1 MILNPS
7 HLNQAPAVNRRL
19 FGSFAG
25 IGAIILI
32 VGMMIEP
39 TRAWANILVLAFTLA
54 TVGLA
59 GLTFVAI
66 HYLTGA
72 KWSVAI
78 RRVPE
83 AMSVAL
89 IPGAILIL
97 ITVLFAPDLYSW
109 MDGLGD
115 HAARFKSWWLSIP
128 FFSVRS
134 VIYLAVWLTF
144 GWLIIRT
151 SRRQDASGDEALTIR
166 LTRLSAGFIVSFGLT
181 FVLASFDWLM
191 SLEPHWY
198 STIFGIYHFS
208 GLFESGLAI
217 IILVVVWLQT
227 RGPLRGLVNAEHLH
241 DLGKLLF
248 AFSTFWMYIW
258 FSQYMLIW
266 YSNIPEEAVYYT
278 RRLEGTWAPLL
289 LANVALNWAIPF
301 LVLLPAVSKR
311 TGHVLAKVATV
322 VLLGRVLDLYLAVM
336 PSQTATPVF
345 GIWELGMVLAVV
357 GGAALSIDYGLRGV
371 AVIPVRDPFLE
382 ESLQHQQ

>member
-7 HLNQAPAVNRRL
+7 NLKATPPINRRL
-19 FGSFAG
+19 FGGFAG
-25 IGAIILI
+25 AGALILAVGLIIDPSSAWANLLI
-32 VGMMIEP
+32 VGFG
-39 TRAWANILVLAFTLA
+39 LVT
-54 TVGLA
+54 TGLA

-72 KWSVAI
+72 RWTVVI

-89 IPGAILIL
+89 IPGSFLIL

-115 HAARFKSWWLSIP
+115 HAAKFKSWWLSKP
-128 FFSVRS
+128 FFSVRT
-134 VIYLAVWLTF
+134 VIYIAVWMTF
-144 GWLIIRT
+144 GFAIVRASRKQDLDGET
-151 SRRQDASGDEALTIR
+151 SLTNR

-181 FVLASFDWLM
+181 FVLATFDWLM
-191 SLEPHWY
+191 SLEPHWF
-198 STIFGIYHFS
+198 STIYGVYHFA

-217 IILVVVWLQT
+217 IILVIVWLQT
-227 RGPLRGLVNAEHLH
+227 RGPLRKLVNEEHLH

-278 RRLEGTWAPLL
+278 RRLEGAWAPLVI
-289 LANVALNWAIPF
+289 ANIALNWAIPF
-301 LVLLPAVSKR
+301 LVLLPALTKR
-311 TGHVLAKVATV
+311 TGHVLAKVAGV
-322 VLLGRVLDLYLAVM
+322 VLLGRALDLYLTVM
-336 PSQTATPVF
+336 PAKTASPSF
-345 GIWELGMVLAVV
+345 GFWEIGTMLLLV
-357 GGAALSIDYGLRGV
+357 GGVALCIDYGLRGA
-371 AVIPVRDPFLE
+371 AVLPIRDPFLE
-382 ESLQHQQ
+382 DSLNHQQ